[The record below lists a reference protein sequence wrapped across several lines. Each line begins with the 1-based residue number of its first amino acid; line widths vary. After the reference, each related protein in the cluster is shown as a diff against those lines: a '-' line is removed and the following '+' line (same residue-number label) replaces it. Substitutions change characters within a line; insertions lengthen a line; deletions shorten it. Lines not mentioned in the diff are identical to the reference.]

1 MTIQGTRHDTMVS
14 IAVYQRHKGA
24 SREENQ
30 SVLEDWY
37 ARQPQELIN
46 STPEEVQKDITR

>member
-1 MTIQGTRHDTMVS
+1 MMTIQGTRHDTMVS

-37 ARQPQELIN
+37 ARQP
-46 STPEEVQKDITR
+46 